1 MKTHRV
7 FHFKVLD
14 RLPGVPGHPLR
25 LEQQLADLP
34 GIDEGTGRVLKDG
47 RGDERPEEVGCI
59 GICSK
64 SEDRLRVLDSCS
76 LLAGTDGTKDHAL
89 DGSTYNSRS
98 ELIVE
103 RATRDSNKSILHA

>member
-1 MKTHRV
+1 VKTHRV

-76 LLAGTDGTKDHAL
+76 LLAARWHRRHKGPCIGRVDIQF
-89 DGSTYNSRS
+89 SQ
-98 ELIVE
+98 
-103 RATRDSNKSILHA
+103 

>member
-1 MKTHRV
+1 VKTHRV

-76 LLAGTDGTKDHAL
+76 LAPTAQRTMHWTGRHTILAV
-89 DGSTYNSRS
+89 SS
-98 ELIVE
+98 
-103 RATRDSNKSILHA
+103 